1 MAKLFAKP
9 VQNKTHREELHGFIF
24 FVTTNSEGFFFSNSS
39 KWLDEDDNVL
49 SSLFCCVIGDFSEE
63 KKLIFLGLTFLSK

>member
-24 FVTTNSEGFFFSNSS
+24 FVTANSEFFFSNSS
-39 KWLDEDDNVL
+39 KWLDEDDNVF
-49 SSLFCCVIGDFSEE
+49 SSLFYCVIGDFSEE
-63 KKLIFLGLTFLSK
+63 KQGFF

>member
-24 FVTTNSEGFFFSNSS
+24 FVTTNSEGFFFFQIQVNGLMKMITCSRRYSA
-39 KWLDEDDNVL
+39 VL
-49 SSLFCCVIGDFSEE
+49 LVIFQ
-63 KKLIFLGLTFLSK
+63 KKKN